1 VISCTPLPAGQGAR
15 TGGIIERD
23 RLVGNLRQA
32 SGVEDQVQPMR
43 LRSVVVTFT
52 LLLVLGLNMRPAE
65 ACGCDPLPLWA
76 RPGSAHEVFSG
87 RLVAVRELGNS
98 WMADVRIE
106 RSWKGSLG
114 PSRVV
119 SVRVDDSRRRMGRA
133 AVGQRWMLFVTRYP
147 KTLVTSDCSGSWRV
161 TARTPLVD
169 DFPPRPIPTL
179 PGASLPVPSLPTP

>member
-1 VISCTPLPAGQGAR
+1 MQ
-15 TGGIIERD
+15 
-23 RLVGNLRQA
+23 
-32 SGVEDQVQPMR
+32 

-52 LLLVLGLNMRPAE
+52 LLLVLGLEGRPAE
-65 ACGCDPLPLWA
+65 ACSCDPLPLWA

-119 SVRVDDSRRRMGRA
+119 SVRVDDSHRKMGRA
-133 AVGQRWMLFVTRYP
+133 AVGQRWMLFVTRSQNP
-147 KTLVTSDCSGSWRV
+147 TSLVTSDCSGSWRV

-169 DFPPRPIPTL
+169 DFPPRPSGPIPTL
-179 PGASLPVPSLPTP
+179 PVPTLPVPSLPVPSLPTP